1 MNSVL
6 LQTPIAYL
14 KTVGPTRAKLLK
26 EQLGIHT
33 YQDLLHFF
41 PNRYVDRTQFH
52 HINQLEASQAEVQ
65 IVGVITQIET
75 ITQKKGSRLVAKFLD
90 NTGAMELVWF
100 KGAKW
105 IKESIKTNTPYVIFG
120 KISVFQ
126 GRFNPDQT
134 TKTAK
139 SNLGN
144 GSLSPLNSTL
154 PPICPSPASSQ
165 PTFLSVASKPP
176 PPPSSKPC
184 ASTIRDYFFG
194 PKTSKINFS
203 PLQSESTG
211 EHFVIPPN
219 KVRLENTNDKSKWQ
233 MPTLSKPMLIV
244 GDSVLSSINSI
255 R

>member
-126 GRFNPDQT
+126 GRFNMAHPDME
-134 TKTAK
+134 
-139 SNLGN
+139 L
-144 GSLSPLNSTL
+144 
-154 PPICPSPASSQ
+154 
-165 PTFLSVASKPP
+165 
-176 PPPSSKPC
+176 
-184 ASTIRDYFFG
+184 
-194 PKTSKINFS
+194 
-203 PLQSESTG
+203 
-211 EHFVIPPN
+211 
-219 KVRLENTNDKSKWQ
+219 LENYQANNRMGLQAIYPSTE
-233 MPTLSKPMLIV
+233 KPFIQVQKDFPMRIWATGLCSELWNNSLT
-244 GDSVLSSINSI
+244 SVVVLL
-255 R
+255 RKPFPLVF